1 MLLQHS
7 LVLSLQ
13 KKSLFVRQFLAEFTD
28 IDQPV
33 LGTTCRPDNPRYRR
47 VNPCYWQE
55 TYTFST
61 DIVVTFSL
69 SWQGRH
75 VTARS
80 IFQKV
85 CPGCMATVPLDTR
98 ECSCGY
104 HLDHDDT
111 DTALTSEEIR
121 LKAEELYENY
131 LGARVEQAA
140 KAVKTAQAE
149 FVRDPSNPGKSDH
162 VASAIRE
169 VQMAESARA
178 TQSAHVAEMKKALL
192 PAARPPAPAP
202 VAAPVKKRIA
212 ALKPAAIKP
221 PVQVARKAVPVV
233 TNAAVVAPVPARA
246 KRQDKTPQAASKS
259 TSTPPPAPRKPDNAP
274 PAQTATPNP
283 AFRQA
288 QAAKAEK
295 ILRAKNTQ
303 PTPVV
308 MAVKEE
314 ACVAPVAEPKP
325 PQTTSINMK
334 AAPRL
339 YVPRDKKE
347 CPSCTASVAS
357 SAARC
362 RCGYE
367 FPSSEQLI
375 PPLAM
380 SDEERAEFAKLF
392 NFP

>member
-1 MLLQHS
+1 
-7 LVLSLQ
+7 
-13 KKSLFVRQFLAEFTD
+13 
-28 IDQPV
+28 
-33 LGTTCRPDNPRYRR
+33 
-47 VNPCYWQE
+47 
-55 TYTFST
+55 
-61 DIVVTFSL
+61 
-69 SWQGRH
+69 
-75 VTARS
+75 
-80 IFQKV
+80 
-85 CPGCMATVPLDTR
+85 MATVPLDTR
-98 ECSCGY
+98 ECSCG
-104 HLDHDDT
+104 HHFDHDDA

-149 FVRDPSNPGKSDH
+149 FARDPSNPDKSDR

-169 VQMAESARA
+169 VQMAESALA
-178 TQSAHVAEMKKALL
+178 TQSARVAEMKKVML
-192 PAARPPAPAP
+192 PAALPAAPLP
-202 VAAPVKKRIA
+202 VATPVKKRA
-212 ALKPAAIKP
+212 TALKSVTAKP
-221 PVQVARKAVPVV
+221 QAQIVRKPIPVLTEVVA
-233 TNAAVVAPVPARA
+233 TAPVPVRQKRHTKVSAMIA
-246 KRQDKTPQAASKS
+246 KKS
-259 TSTPPPAPRKPDNAP
+259 TTVAVAPTKPDIAP
-274 PAQTATPNP
+274 PMQSATPNP

-295 ILRAKNTQ
+295 ILQAISSTKPAPASAPTAK
-303 PTPVV
+303 
-308 MAVKEE
+308 AIKEE
-314 ACVAPVAEPKP
+314 SRMPAMAEPRP
-325 PQTTSINMK
+325 PQTTSVSVK

-347 CPSCTASVAS
+347 CPNCTASVAS

-392 NFP
+392 NSP

>member
-1 MLLQHS
+1 M
-7 LVLSLQ
+7 
-13 KKSLFVRQFLAEFTD
+13 
-28 IDQPV
+28 
-33 LGTTCRPDNPRYRR
+33 
-47 VNPCYWQE
+47 
-55 TYTFST
+55 
-61 DIVVTFSL
+61 
-69 SWQGRH
+69 
-75 VTARS
+75 TARS

-85 CPGCMATVPLDTR
+85 CPECMSTVPLDTR
-98 ECSCGY
+98 ECSCGH

-140 KAVKTAQAE
+140 KAVKIAQAE

-169 VQMAESARA
+169 VQMAESTLA
-178 TQSAHVAEMKKALL
+178 TQSAHVTEMKKALL
-192 PAARPPAPAP
+192 PATRPPAP
-202 VAAPVKKRIA
+202 VMAPVKKRTA
-212 ALKPAAIKP
+212 TLKPAAIKP
-221 PVQVARKAVPVV
+221 PAQVARNVVPIV
-233 TNAAVVAPVPARA
+233 TKSTVVAPMPARA
-246 KRQDKTPQAASKS
+246 KRQDKTAQVASKR

-274 PAQTATPNP
+274 PAQTATPNT

-295 ILRAKNTQ
+295 FLRSKNTQ
-303 PTPVV
+303 PTPVAK
-308 MAVKEE
+308 AVKEE
-314 ACVAPVAEPKP
+314 ARMVPVAEPKP
-325 PQTTSINMK
+325 PQTTPITAK
-334 AAPRL
+334 TAPRL
-339 YVPRDKKE
+339 YTPRDKKE

>member
-1 MLLQHS
+1 M
-7 LVLSLQ
+7 
-13 KKSLFVRQFLAEFTD
+13 
-28 IDQPV
+28 
-33 LGTTCRPDNPRYRR
+33 
-47 VNPCYWQE
+47 
-55 TYTFST
+55 
-61 DIVVTFSL
+61 
-69 SWQGRH
+69 
-75 VTARS
+75 TARS

-149 FVRDPSNPGKSDH
+149 FVRDPSNPDKSDR

-169 VQMAESARA
+169 VQMAESALA
-178 TQSAHVAEMKKALL
+178 TQSARVVEMKKAFL
-192 PAARPPAPAP
+192 PATRPPAPAQ
-202 VAAPVKKRIA
+202 VTASVKKRIA
-212 ALKPAAIKP
+212 TLRPAAIKP
-221 PVQVARKAVPVV
+221 SAQVARKAAPVV
-233 TNAAVVAPVPARA
+233 TNATVVAPVPTRA
-246 KRQDKTPQAASKS
+246 KHQDKTAQAASKS

-274 PAQTATPNP
+274 SAQTATPNP

-325 PQTTSINMK
+325 PQTTPVTTVK
-334 AAPRL
+334 TAPRL
-339 YVPRDKKE
+339 YAPRDKKE

-375 PPLAM
+375 PPLAI

-392 NFP
+392 SLP

>member
-1 MLLQHS
+1 
-7 LVLSLQ
+7 
-13 KKSLFVRQFLAEFTD
+13 
-28 IDQPV
+28 
-33 LGTTCRPDNPRYRR
+33 
-47 VNPCYWQE
+47 
-55 TYTFST
+55 
-61 DIVVTFSL
+61 
-69 SWQGRH
+69 

-85 CPGCMATVPLDTR
+85 CPECMATVPLDTR
-98 ECSCGY
+98 ECSCGH

-149 FVRDPSNPGKSDH
+149 FVRDPSNPGKSDQ
-162 VASAIRE
+162 VDSTIRE
-169 VQMAESARA
+169 VQMAESALA
-178 TQSAHVAEMKKALL
+178 TQSARVAEMKKAML
-192 PAARPPAPAP
+192 PTARPASPNPVATPARKRVTTLKAVATKPQARITRKPIPVLTEVVATAP
-202 VAAPVKKRIA
+202 VPVRLKHEAKVVVAAPKKSPTTVAPSRKPDIA
-212 ALKPAAIKP
+212 P
-221 PVQVARKAVPVV
+221 PVQSAI
-233 TNAAVVAPVPARA
+233 
-246 KRQDKTPQAASKS
+246 
-259 TSTPPPAPRKPDNAP
+259 
-274 PAQTATPNP
+274 PNP

-308 MAVKEE
+308 KAAKEE
-314 ACVAPVAEPKP
+314 ARMVPVAEPKP
-325 PQTTSINMK
+325 PQTTPITAK
-334 AAPRL
+334 TAPRL
-339 YVPRDKKE
+339 YAPRDKKE
-347 CPSCTASVAS
+347 CPNCTASVTLA
-357 SAARC
+357 AARC

>member
-1 MLLQHS
+1 M
-7 LVLSLQ
+7 
-13 KKSLFVRQFLAEFTD
+13 
-28 IDQPV
+28 
-33 LGTTCRPDNPRYRR
+33 
-47 VNPCYWQE
+47 
-55 TYTFST
+55 
-61 DIVVTFSL
+61 
-69 SWQGRH
+69 
-75 VTARS
+75 ARS

-98 ECSCGY
+98 ECSCGH

-149 FVRDPSNPGKSDH
+149 FVRDPSNPDKSDR

-169 VQMAESARA
+169 VQMAESALA
-178 TQSAHVAEMKKALL
+178 TQSARVAEMKKALL
-192 PAARPPAPAP
+192 LPATWPPAPAP
-202 VAAPVKKRIA
+202 VAASVKKRITT
-212 ALKPAAIKP
+212 LKPAAIKP
-221 PVQVARKAVPVV
+221 PAQVARKAVPVV

-246 KRQDKTPQAASKS
+246 KRQDKTAQAASKS

-308 MAVKEE
+308 KAVKEE
-314 ACVAPVAEPKP
+314 ARMVPVAEPKP
-325 PQTTSINMK
+325 PQTAPITAK
-334 AAPRL
+334 TAPRL
-339 YVPRDKKE
+339 YAPRDKKE
-347 CPSCTASVAS
+347 CPNCTASVAIA
-357 SAARC
+357 AARC

-367 FPSSEQLI
+367 FPSSEQMI
-375 PPLAM
+375 PALTI

-392 NFP
+392 SFP